1 MSSITTESEVVAGTT
16 QWLRGLWDY
25 YREYTHTAVHA
36 ASAAALTAFGLLIFI
51 DRLFVVLAIVAYIA
65 PPIILYSIGSD
76 IGRESDAQE
85 TATNR
90 PTSGADA
97 NTNPNTNSD
106 TGNGDADSD
115 GSDGD
120 TDSDGTDSDTDSDGS
135 DGDTDSD
142 SDDGDTDSD
151 SDDGDTDSDS
161 DDGDSDS
168 DGADT
173 DTDSDS

>member
-1 MSSITTESEVVAGTT
+1 MSSITTENGGVSGMVR
-16 QWLRGLWDY
+16 WLRGLWNY

-36 ASAAALTAFGLLIFI
+36 ASAAALTAFGLLIFVN
-51 DRLFVVLAIVAYIA
+51 RLFVILAIAAYIA

-76 IGRESDAQE
+76 IGRESDTQE
-85 TATNR
+85 TATDR
-90 PTSGADA
+90 STSEARTD
-97 NTNPNTNSD
+97 TNPNINAD
-106 TGNGDADSD
+106 TGNGDTDSD

-120 TDSDGTDSDTDSDGS
+120 TDSDGTDGDTDSDGTDGDTDSDGS

-151 SDDGDTDSDS
+151 SDGT
-161 DDGDSDS
+161 
-168 DGADT
+168 DT